1 MLRRMLLIFTLAF
14 LFGLGQQGAAM
25 HAIAHYADV
34 QEQQQDKKTH
44 STAACEQCAAY
55 ANLAGA
61 VPSSTFVLPSVTG
74 RHVIV
79 ATHTVAADSFYLLAY
94 SARAPPVFS

>member
-1 MLRRMLLIFTLAF
+1 MLRRMFLIFTLAF

-25 HAIAHYADV
+25 HAISHYADA

-44 STAACEQCAAY
+44 STAACEQCVVY
-55 ANLAGA
+55 AKLASA
-61 VPSSTFVLPSVTG
+61 VPSATFVLPPSTG
-74 RHVIV
+74 EYFAV
-79 ATHTVAADSFYLLAY
+79 AAHTVAVGPVHLFAY

>member
-79 ATHTVAADSFYLLAY
+79 ATHTFAADSFYLLAY
-94 SARAPPVFS
+94 SARAPPVLS

>member
-25 HAIAHYADV
+25 HAISHHADG

-44 STAACEQCAAY
+44 STAACEQCVVY
-55 ANLAGA
+55 ANLASA
-61 VPSSTFVLPSVTG
+61 VPSSTFVLPPVMG
-74 RHVIV
+74 GHVIIATHPV
-79 ATHTVAADSFYLLAY
+79 ATDSFYLLAY

>member
-34 QEQQQDKKTH
+34 QEQQQDKQTH
-44 STAACEQCAAY
+44 SSAACEQCVVY
-55 ANLAGA
+55 ANLVGA
-61 VPSSTFVLPSVTG
+61 IPSSTFILPPHTGAHVAVT
-74 RHVIV
+74 
-79 ATHTVAADSFYLLAY
+79 THTFAAESFYLLAY
-94 SARAPPVFS
+94 SARAPPIFS

>member
-1 MLRRMLLIFTLAF
+1 MLRRLFLTLTLAF

-61 VPSSTFVLPSVTG
+61 IPSSTFILPPVTG
-74 RHVIV
+74 KNVIV
-79 ATHTVAADSFYLLAY
+79 ATHTVVADSFYLLAY